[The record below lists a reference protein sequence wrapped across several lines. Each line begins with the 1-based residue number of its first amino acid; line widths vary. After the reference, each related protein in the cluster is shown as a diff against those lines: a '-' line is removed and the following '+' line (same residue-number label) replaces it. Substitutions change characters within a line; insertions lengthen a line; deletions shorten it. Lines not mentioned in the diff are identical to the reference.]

1 MFLKCSANIF
11 TLNAH
16 CKFPFPTKGI
26 IEINLAS
33 QSGTRI
39 SKRNWRNAIYQILQ

>member
-16 CKFPFPTKGI
+16 CKGI

-33 QSGTRI
+33 QSGTGI